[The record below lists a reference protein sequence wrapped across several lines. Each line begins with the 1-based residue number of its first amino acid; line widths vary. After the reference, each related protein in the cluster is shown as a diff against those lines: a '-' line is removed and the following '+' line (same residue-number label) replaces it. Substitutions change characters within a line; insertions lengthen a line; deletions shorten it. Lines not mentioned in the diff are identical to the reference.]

1 MRYSFGVHIA
11 EDPTLAPRPGFD
23 DAAARFALAALN
35 GPYLPWGPGTMRPTG
50 LVAVCNDVVLN
61 RRRRIV
67 ELGSGVSTV
76 LLARLLT
83 SQAPTGGFRVAAV
96 EHDPRWAEWVRS
108 QLARE
113 GIGTESSAS
122 GTSINTESSASGTS
136 IDTESSASGTS
147 IGTGVTV
154 VHAPLAAH
162 PLAVG
167 GLAWYEPTALE
178 TGLDTALRGDPVDL
192 LLVDGPPAW
201 QDGHGLARYPALG
214 ALRHRL
220 APGATVMLDDVERPG
235 EREVLRRW
243 ERETGLAFARAD
255 TGLAVATFPG

>member
-1 MRYSFGVHIA
+1 MTHPAPGVPVGYSFGVQSSDVQDS
-11 EDPTLAPRPGFD
+11 DPTAVPRPGFD
-23 DAAARFALAALN
+23 DAAARFALAALD
-35 GPYLPWGPGTMRPTG
+35 GPYLPWGAGTMRPAG

-83 SQAPTGGFRVAAV
+83 RQLPPGGFRVAAV
-96 EHDPRWAEWVRS
+96 EHDPRWADWVRA

-113 GIGTESSAS
+113 DIGA
-122 GTSINTESSASGTS
+122 
-136 IDTESSASGTS
+136 D
-147 IGTGVTV
+147 VTV

-162 PLAVG
+162 PLAADD
-167 GLAWYEPTALE
+167 LAWYHPAALE
-178 TGLDTALRGDPVDL
+178 AGLDTALGGDPVDL

-201 QDGHGLARYPALG
+201 QDGRGLARYPALG

-220 APGATVMLDDVERPG
+220 APGATVLLDDVERPG

-243 ERETGLAFARAD
+243 ERETGLAFERAD
-255 TGLAVATFPG
+255 TGLAMATVPG